1 MGELA
6 ALNWS
11 DYCDIRYLHIVREG
25 ARNQITNRYEIA
37 EHPQNVE
44 NLCKQTE

>member
-37 EHPQNVE
+37 EHGKSLQAA
-44 NLCKQTE
+44 